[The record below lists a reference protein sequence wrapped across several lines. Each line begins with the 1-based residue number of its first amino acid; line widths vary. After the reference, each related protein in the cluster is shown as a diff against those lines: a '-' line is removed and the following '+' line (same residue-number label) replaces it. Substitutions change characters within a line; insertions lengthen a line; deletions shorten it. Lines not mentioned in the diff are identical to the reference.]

1 VAFPCCPASTYSG
14 TMVEPSDLRVAD
26 ANPEQPASL
35 HRYTNLAATIHML
48 CTKCITLLNPATWDD
63 KNDAYFMAEYKRT
76 VVAGGVAA
84 SRVEGRKR
92 ELD

>member
-1 VAFPCCPASTYSG
+1 
-14 TMVEPSDLRVAD
+14 
-26 ANPEQPASL
+26 
-35 HRYTNLAATIHML
+35 ML
-48 CTKCITLLNPATWDD
+48 CTKCITLLNPARWDD

-84 SRVEGRKR
+84 SCVEGRKR